1 MTIADPAAVTE
12 EDVEVLQKGWEH
24 AVLDITAL
32 SGALC
37 GRRADLKL
45 PQCRDEG
52 TKEGTACSGQV
63 EVVTRVLHVFDERV
77 DGALV
82 SDGRSVDEVRR
93 LGTLILISSGS
104 ELRLRLALPF
114 TPHEARGVASA
125 DACRVHEAYQD
136 GCAQKSNPH
145 ARGFEP
151 LVAGF
156 SYPEDGKQASHS
168 RASCAE
174 KKRWR

>member
-1 MTIADPAAVTE
+1 MTIADPTAVTE

-52 TKEGTACSGQV
+52 TKEGTARSGQV
-63 EVVTRVLHVFDERV
+63 EVVTRVLHVPDERV

-82 SDGRSVDEVRR
+82 FDGRSVDEVWR
-93 LGTLILISSGS
+93 LGTLILISLGS
-104 ELRLRLALPF
+104 ELRWRLA
-114 TPHEARGVASA
+114 
-125 DACRVHEAYQD
+125 
-136 GCAQKSNPH
+136 
-145 ARGFEP
+145 
-151 LVAGF
+151 
-156 SYPEDGKQASHS
+156 
-168 RASCAE
+168 
-174 KKRWR
+174 